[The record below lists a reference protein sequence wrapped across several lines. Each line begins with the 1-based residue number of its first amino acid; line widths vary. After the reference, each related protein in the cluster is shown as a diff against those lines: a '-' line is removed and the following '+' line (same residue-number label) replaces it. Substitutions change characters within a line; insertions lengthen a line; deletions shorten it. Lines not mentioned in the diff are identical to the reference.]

1 VILGIDEIYCLFV
14 DNISLRIT
22 SLRQNLTVAHVLVAV
37 RSCILH
43 LIYTVHILTVAEH
56 AKHQSDLSAAVQH
69 PRELRAP
76 DHEAVCRRPVHRSAP
91 VTYACPAV
99 TTPVS

>member
-1 VILGIDEIYCLFV
+1 M
-14 DNISLRIT
+14 
-22 SLRQNLTVAHVLVAV
+22 RQNLTVAHVLVAV